1 MYTLKQLSFD
11 LNMSEK
17 MVGTRLNEVFR
28 LYNIER
34 HWFKESFSE
43 GANSAYAF
51 NEKAYQL
58 LKVLLIALKDY
69 PLVKS
74 EKKIDDEVSREREKS
89 KLEIGDLQ
97 KFYATLIPAIDEIA
111 DEEVRLKIKQT
122 PIYQKTFLEIEVLNH
137 FNTKFKHFLSASN
150 HLSEAARI
158 ELWMDLYGAI
168 DGFIYRAYD
177 KAVERDEEYERN
189 KSKIKR
195 DFEESVTIIEPY
207 NVSPY
212 KEDYRRQLQYFERI
226 KNQELTFLEKQKQNE
241 TEYRS
246 LDQFIAQSLILEGYK
261 SHYKNELINL
271 PKGSKGWE
279 KKRYGKFSPK
289 DIEEITKKEE
299 DRFKDVVTNTEQI
312 KRTTGMS
319 IEELKKGS
327 ILHKEEAINLKMQRY
342 IRHFEDIELS
352 IDKAEG
358 FLQSKNEKS
367 SQNQV
372 DRLETGYIG
381 MHLEN
386 IKSELH
392 QLHEAATSTLYSEL
406 TLKEENDVKRIL
418 HLAEHFLEGIQ
429 LLNKPSVVKE
439 GMERKFYENYIKF
452 YKETENN
459 LDTFSKPSSAFTLST
474 SIEALDN
481 YKTDKSK

>member
-34 HWFKESFSE
+34 HWFKEGFSE

-137 FNTKFKHFLSASN
+137 FNTKFKHFLSAGN

-177 KAVERDEEYERN
+177 KAVERDEEYDRN

-261 SHYKNELINL
+261 SHYKN
-271 PKGSKGWE
+271 
-279 KKRYGKFSPK
+279 
-289 DIEEITKKEE
+289 
-299 DRFKDVVTNTEQI
+299 
-312 KRTTGMS
+312 
-319 IEELKKGS
+319 
-327 ILHKEEAINLKMQRY
+327 
-342 IRHFEDIELS
+342 
-352 IDKAEG
+352 
-358 FLQSKNEKS
+358 
-367 SQNQV
+367 
-372 DRLETGYIG
+372 
-381 MHLEN
+381 
-386 IKSELH
+386 
-392 QLHEAATSTLYSEL
+392 
-406 TLKEENDVKRIL
+406 
-418 HLAEHFLEGIQ
+418 
-429 LLNKPSVVKE
+429 
-439 GMERKFYENYIKF
+439 
-452 YKETENN
+452 
-459 LDTFSKPSSAFTLST
+459 
-474 SIEALDN
+474 
-481 YKTDKSK
+481 